1 MKLISLGLIYTLIC
15 LFTPINSSAL
25 TTTIDAAQRS
35 CFYANVDK
43 RGEKIGFYFA
53 VQSGGDFNL
62 DWEVL
67 DPEGLGVIHGEKDR
81 QGDFIFTGNKIGE
94 YKFCFYNRL
103 SSIEEKLVDFDILVE
118 SEPRHQL
125 PKHSNEL
132 KEHTHSLEDSI
143 YKIQGQISTLQRNQ
157 RYFRT
162 RENRNNAT
170 VSSTRRRLKTYAF
183 LEALAVIFMSAAQV
197 WIVKNFFATSSAR
210 YKV

>member
-1 MKLISLGLIYTLIC
+1 MTKYLAIIWIIASIATIVY
-15 LFTPINSSAL
+15 SSAL
-25 TTTIDAAQRS
+25 TTTIEAAERS

-53 VQSGGDFNL
+53 VQSGGDFDI

-67 DPEGLGVIHGEKDR
+67 DPEGYGVMHGEKDR
-81 QGDFIFTGNKIGE
+81 QGDYIFTGNKLGE

-125 PKHSNEL
+125 PKQSKSF

-162 RENRNNAT
+162 RENRNNST
-170 VSSTRRRLKTYAF
+170 VASTRRRLKTYAF
-183 LEALAVIFMSAAQV
+183 FESLAVVFMSAAQV